1 MVIVC
6 ALCLLFQTTPVLGQ
20 GGGQQPPVVKSAPQK
35 QSAPQAPADQTATE
49 QTSQRQPQRS
59 VIWNMVI
66 FMVLLFGIFYV
77 FLILPQRRREKER
90 RAMLSALR
98 KNDKVVTIGGIHGVV
113 HSIKDDRVVIK
124 VDENTKITV
133 SMSAIAGV
141 ERAKEEDKKE

>member
-1 MVIVC
+1 
-6 ALCLLFQTTPVLGQ
+6 
-20 GGGQQPPVVKSAPQK
+20 
-35 QSAPQAPADQTATE
+35 
-49 QTSQRQPQRS
+49 
-59 VIWNMVI
+59 MVI

>member
-1 MVIVC
+1 
-6 ALCLLFQTTPVLGQ
+6 
-20 GGGQQPPVVKSAPQK
+20 
-35 QSAPQAPADQTATE
+35 
-49 QTSQRQPQRS
+49 
-59 VIWNMVI
+59 MVI

-113 HSIKDDRVVIK
+113 HSMKDDRVVIK

>member
-1 MVIVC
+1 MGIVF
-6 ALCLLFQTTPVLGQ
+6 ALCLLFQTAPPLAQ
-20 GGGQQPPVVKSAPQK
+20 GGGQQPPVVKPAPPQ
-35 QSAPQAPADQTATE
+35 QNAPQAPADQTATN
-49 QTSQRQPQRS
+49 QTSQKRPQQS
-59 VIWNMVI
+59 VLWNMVI

-113 HSIKDDRVVIK
+113 HSIKDDKVVIK

-141 ERAKEEDKKE
+141 ERPKEEDKKE

>member
-1 MVIVC
+1 MVVVC
-6 ALCLLFQTTPVLGQ
+6 ALCLLFQTTPLLGQ
-20 GGGQQPPVVKSAPQK
+20 GGGQQPPVVKPAPQ
-35 QSAPQAPADQTATE
+35 QQDVPQASADQTATNR
-49 QTSQRQPQRS
+49 TSQKRPQQS
-59 VIWNMVI
+59 VLWNMVI

-113 HSIKDDRVVIK
+113 HSIKDDKVVLK
-124 VDENTKITV
+124 VDENTRITV

-141 ERAKEEDKKE
+141 ERPKEEDKKE

>member
-1 MVIVC
+1 MVVVC
-6 ALCLLFQTTPVLGQ
+6 ALCLLFQMTVPLGQ
-20 GGGQQPPVVKSAPQK
+20 GGAEQPPVVKPTPQP
-35 QSAPQAPADQTATE
+35 QSPPQAPADQTAAN
-49 QTSQRQPQRS
+49 QTSQRQPRQS

-90 RAMLSALR
+90 RAMLSSLR
-98 KNDKVVTIGGIHGVV
+98 KNDKVVTIGGIHAVV
-113 HSIKDDRVVIK
+113 HSIKDDKVVLK

-141 ERAKEEDKKE
+141 ERSKEESKKE